1 MVCAHAIMHLNRKQ
15 NKIKK
20 PPLRQQE
27 RSLEYYTVPRHDI
40 IIPEQEYY
48 ITFHRHRVGVIFI
61 RKITWPHT
69 YTKER

>member
-1 MVCAHAIMHLNRKQ
+1 MWVSITIR
-15 NKIKK
+15 K

-40 IIPEQEYY
+40 IIPKQEYY
-48 ITFHRHRVGVIFI
+48 ITFPWHRVGVIFI
-61 RKITWPHT
+61 RKIKQPHT